1 MKIFVTGHSSGIGK
15 ATYDLLTEFNHTVYG
30 GSRSNGWDVSDIQN
44 YPDVLDCD
52 VLINNAYHKT
62 GQLELLKFV
71 YDNWQGQNKI
81 IINVGSAHKDYQI
94 NRPLARLN
102 YNVTKKSLETYSFW
116 ISENDNN
123 CKSMMYNPG
132 FVDTPLA
139 RFGMDDWPLE
149 EQQRVLSKA
158 MDPTE
163 CAKTIMFMI
172 LNKHTF
178 KEVVHI

>member
-1 MKIFVTGHSSGIGK
+1 M
-15 ATYDLLTEFNHTVYG
+15 
-30 GSRSNGWDVSDIQN
+30 
-44 YPDVLDCD
+44 
-52 VLINNAYHKT
+52 
-62 GQLELLKFV
+62 
-71 YDNWQGQNKI
+71 
-81 IINVGSAHKDYQI
+81 GSAHKDYQI
-94 NRPLARLN
+94 NRPLARLD

-139 RFGMDDWPLE
+139 RFGMDDWPKE
-149 EQQRVLSKA
+149 EQQRVLAKA
-158 MDPTE
+158 MDPIE